1 MVVLNLSS
9 IKIRKHRYNIYIT
22 MVHEKAVI
30 TTNLLQNETSF
41 ETSL

>member
-1 MVVLNLSS
+1 MVVSNLSS
-9 IKIRKHRYNIYIT
+9 IKIRKHNIYIT